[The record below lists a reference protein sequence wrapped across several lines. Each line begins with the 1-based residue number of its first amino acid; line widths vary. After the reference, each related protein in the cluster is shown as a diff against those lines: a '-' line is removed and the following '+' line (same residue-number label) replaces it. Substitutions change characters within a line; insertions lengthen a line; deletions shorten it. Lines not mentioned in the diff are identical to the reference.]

1 MLGGGEVDVTSTRP
15 REVRGTVQGVEP
27 TPLAERSAFAAK
39 IAAGKFVVS
48 VEVNPEPGVSADLAL
63 AAAKMLI
70 DAGVDIVNV
79 ADGPRAMAR
88 MSNLAFCA
96 RLVAEHG
103 IQPILHVCGRDR
115 NMLGQMAHLLG
126 AHALGIRNLVIITGD
141 PPKVGDY
148 PEATAVYDL
157 DSVGLLH
164 MASQMNRGL
173 DPSGKPLRGG
183 KTSFV
188 CATGLEPG
196 AADLD
201 KEIQRLEAKARAG
214 ANLIMTQPI
223 FQQDVLER
231 VLAKIDHLKLPVL
244 VGVLPLVSFKNAE
257 FLHNEVPGM
266 QIPEPIRERMRSVP
280 AGPEARK
287 EGVRIAREMLFA
299 VRDRVQGAY
308 LMPPLGKYELALEV
322 LDGLKR

>member
-1 MLGGGEVDVTSTRP
+1 MLGGGEVDVTSARP
-15 REVRGTVQGVEP
+15 AVVREVSHGVEP
-27 TPLAERSAFAAK
+27 TPVAERSEFAGK

-48 VEVNPEPGVSADLAL
+48 VEVNPDPGVSPDSAL

-88 MSNLAFCA
+88 MSNLAFCSM
-96 RLVAEHG
+96 LVQKHG

-126 AHALGIRNLVIITGD
+126 AHALGIHNLVVITGD

-157 DSVGLLH
+157 DSIGLLH

-173 DPSGKPLRGG
+173 DPAGKPLRGG
-183 KTSFV
+183 KTSFL
-188 CATGLEPG
+188 CATGFEPG

-201 KEIQRLEAKARAG
+201 KEIARLEAKAKAG

-223 FQQDVLER
+223 FQQDVLETVIAR
-231 VLAKIDHLKLPVL
+231 IAHLKLPVL
-244 VGVLPLVSFKNAE
+244 VGVLPLVSYKNAE

-266 QIPEPIRERMRSVP
+266 QIPEAIRERMRRAPPGADS
-280 AGPEARK
+280 RK